1 MRRLS
6 FLAIPLALAMGCSD
20 SGDPASDGV
29 GDDEHDHPALDGG
42 DFVDPELDAA
52 VAPAADA
59 AVDAA
64 PPMKDAGASK
74 DAGVVDSCA
83 LVTPPVAPYLLYGL
97 HPDASNA
104 LRSLGFTASRISQ
117 TIGNFAASAG
127 THAQD
132 GTASGHPY
140 SAATDLRVGGL
151 TTTQIAKL
159 LDDLASVGYAGWYR
173 RPGYDG
179 WPASE
184 APHIHAVWVGAPMK
198 LILRN
203 QVRDW
208 VVGKNGLASHTTYT
222 FHTWPQ
228 CRRDAIWKRFLQHNP
243 AKN

>member
-1 MRRLS
+1 MRALPL
-6 FLAIPLALAMGCSD
+6 LAIPILLALGCSD
-20 SGDPASDGV
+20 SSDPAGDDV
-29 GDDEHDHPALDGG
+29 GDDEHDHPALDAG
-42 DFVDPELDAA
+42 DVDPELDASTE
-52 VAPAADA
+52 DA
-59 AVDAA
+59 ASATDAA
-64 PPMKDAGASK
+64 PPPKDAGPAK
-74 DAGVVDSCA
+74 DAGIDGCA
-83 LVTPPVAPYLLYGL
+83 LVTPPSAPYLLYGL

-104 LRSLGFTASRISQ
+104 LRHLGFTASRISQ
-117 TIGNFAASAG
+117 TIGNAAASAG

-132 GTASGHPY
+132 GTAGGHPY
-140 SAATDLRVGGL
+140 SAATDLRVVGL
-151 TTTQIAKL
+151 TTNQIAKL

-203 QVRDW
+203 QLRDW
-208 VVGKNGLASHTTYT
+208 IVGKNGLASHTTYT

-228 CRRDAIWKRFLQHNP
+228 CRRDAIWKRFLLHNP

>member
-1 MRRLS
+1 MRRLV
-6 FLAIPLALAMGCSD
+6 LPLILALAACSD
-20 SGDPASDGV
+20 AAEPAVDDV
-29 GDDEHDHPALDGG
+29 GDDEHDHPAFGPGDVVEPEIDLDAG
-42 DFVDPELDAA
+42 LDAA
-52 VAPAADA
+52 RDA
-59 AVDAA
+59 AVPRDAST
-64 PPMKDAGASK
+64 PKDAGAPN
-74 DAGVVDSCA
+74 ACA
-83 LVTPPVAPYLLYGL
+83 LIVPPHAAYLLYGL
-97 HPDASNA
+97 HPDASDA

-117 TIGNFAASAG
+117 TIGNAPASAG

-132 GTASGHPY
+132 GTAQGYPY
-140 SAATDLRVGGL
+140 SAATDLRIGGL
-151 TTTQIAKL
+151 SSVQIAKL

-173 RPGYDG
+173 HPGYDG
-179 WPASE
+179 WPSSQ

-228 CRRDAIWKRFLQHNP
+228 CRRDAIWKSFLQHNP

>member
-1 MRRLS
+1 MRS
-6 FLAIPLALAMGCSD
+6 FLPLAVVAILAGCSD
-20 SGDPASDGV
+20 SGAPATDDV
-29 GDDEHDHPALDGG
+29 GDDEHDHPTLDAGE
-42 DFVDPELDAA
+42 PELDAGN
-52 VAPAADA
+52 VADDDA
-59 AVDAA
+59 STDAA
-64 PPMKDAGASK
+64 PPKPDAGATKDAGA
-74 DAGVVDSCA
+74 VDSCA
-83 LVTPPVAPYLLYGL
+83 LVTPPAAPYLLYGL

-104 LRSLGFTASRISQ
+104 LRYLGFTASRISQ
-117 TIGNFAASAG
+117 TIGNYAASAG

-140 SAATDLRVGGL
+140 SAATDLRIIGL
-151 TTTQIAKL
+151 TTPQIAKL

-208 VVGKNGLASHTTYT
+208 IVGKNGLASHTTYT

-228 CRRDAIWKRFLQHNP
+228 CRRDAIWKRFLEHNP

>member
-1 MRRLS
+1 MRRFLLPLLS
-6 FLAIPLALAMGCSD
+6 LVTVIACSNAMD
-20 SGDPASDGV
+20 DASDDV
-29 GDDEHDHPALDGG
+29 GDDEHDHPALDAG
-42 DFVDPELDAA
+42 DLGPIDLDAGA
-52 VAPAADA
+52 EDA
-59 AVDAA
+59 ASVDAA
-64 PPMKDAGASK
+64 PPKDGGATKDAGTV
-74 DAGVVDSCA
+74 DACA
-83 LVTPPVAPYLLYGL
+83 LVTPPAAPYLLYGL

-104 LRSLGFTASRISQ
+104 LRYLGFTASRISQ
-117 TIGNFAASAG
+117 TIGNYAASAG

-132 GTASGHPY
+132 GTAGGHPY
-140 SAATDLRVGGL
+140 SAATDLRVVGL
-151 TTTQIAKL
+151 TTNQIAKL